1 MPRSIKRKQTHIT
14 PRPFLKWVGGK
25 GQLLPV
31 LLRQVKRAGGFS
43 RYHEPFVGGGA
54 LFFELHRQG
63 LLKKRAPSLLS
74 DANERL
80 IETYLGVRDNP
91 ERLIALL
98 EEHKA
103 RHNKDYYYEVRG
115 LVPQDPIERAARIIY
130 LNKTCFNGLYRENS
144 KGLFNVPMGRYKN
157 PAICDEENLWAVS
170 VALQSVELSSRPFE
184 TILEYAEPGD
194 LVYFDPP
201 YHPVS
206 TTANFTSYN
215 QKGFGENDQRALAE
229 VFAELA
235 RRGVKA
241 ILSNSY
247 TPLIL
252 DIYAPFKP
260 QTVSAARAVNSRAEK
275 RGAVAEV
282 LVTTF

>member
-1 MPRSIKRKQTHIT
+1 MIRSIKKKTRVV

-31 LLRQVKRAGGFS
+31 LLRQVKRAGDFG

-54 LFFELHRQG
+54 FFFELYRQG
-63 LLKKRAPSLLS
+63 RLKGLEPSLLS
-74 DANERL
+74 DTNERL
-80 IETYLGVRDNP
+80 IETYRGVRDEP
-91 ERLIALL
+91 ERVIGLL
-98 EEHKA
+98 ERHKA
-103 RHNKDYYYEVRG
+103 RHDKEYYYEMREH
-115 LVPQDPIERAARIIY
+115 VPDDPVERSARIIY

-144 KGLFNVPMGRYKN
+144 KGLFNVPIGKYKN
-157 PAICDEENLWAVS
+157 PMICDEENLWAVS
-170 VALQSVELSSRPFE
+170 MALQSVELDCRPFP
-184 TILEYAEPGD
+184 TVRDKAQPGD

-206 TTANFTSYN
+206 ATAKFTSYD
-215 QKGFGENDQRALAE
+215 QKGFGEKDQRALAE
-229 VFAELA
+229 VFSELS

-241 ILSNSY
+241 VLSNSY

-252 DIYAPFKP
+252 DLYKDFVMHE
-260 QTVSAARAVNSRAEK
+260 VSATRAINSRADR
-275 RGAVAEV
+275 RGAVSEA